1 MQHSQIIP
9 HFHKENEET
18 ITAYR
23 IKTQF
28 IHWSWCHNHKQV
40 DFSLVCR
47 KSEEDKFIANLA
59 LQKQVTYSSFVK
71 AENFISGLEVFC
83 LPLNYLFF
91 FFVFLT
97 IVAYTTKK
105 MQKKSILQNFPNKF
119 LHREVPCSSCP
130 ILNTHVR

>member
-91 FFVFLT
+91 LFSSPLLPIPLKKCRRNPFCKTSPTNFFT
-97 IVAYTTKK
+97 G
-105 MQKKSILQNFPNKF
+105 KSLA
-119 LHREVPCSSCP
+119 LLALS
-130 ILNTHVR
+130 